1 MIHNEKQSFFLEL
14 VHLLQNT
21 DVLTVKMQQDLKLQ
35 SNCSHQDIS
44 DSLWM
49 FNFIELLHHKSKIYI
64 LSDKAVKNELM
75 KLYYDDV
82 LAKHYKVDRTINLLF
97 RKYYW
102 VNMTNDV

>member
-1 MIHNEKQSFFLEL
+1 
-14 VHLLQNT
+14 
-21 DVLTVKMQQDLKLQ
+21 
-35 SNCSHQDIS
+35 
-44 DSLWM
+44 M

-97 RKYYW
+97 RKYY
-102 VNMTNDV
+102 